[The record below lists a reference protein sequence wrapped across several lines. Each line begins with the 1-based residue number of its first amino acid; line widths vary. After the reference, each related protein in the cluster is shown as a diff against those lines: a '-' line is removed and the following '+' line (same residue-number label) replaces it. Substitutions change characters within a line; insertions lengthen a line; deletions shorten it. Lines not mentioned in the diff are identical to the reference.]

1 MNGDYYYMI
10 SREEYI
16 ICTIQTL
23 LFQNSNQKSK
33 LCTMKAS
40 SDSHRISFSLS
51 RPLEKLPN
59 NTLLIKFSSIPEHFS
74 IKSHNWLSLQQLLQE
89 LYLQLESSSPDL
101 FSEALAQKITRVFSS
116 YYTLIIDFCSRWC
129 FNSSLL

>member
-10 SREEYI
+10 SRKEYI

-51 RPLEKLPN
+51 RPLEDIPN

-89 LYLQLESSSPDL
+89 LYLQHESSSPDL
-101 FSEALAQKITRVFSS
+101 FSEALAQKLTRVFSS
-116 YYTLIIDFCSRWC
+116 YHLLLLDFCSRWC
-129 FNSSLL
+129 FNS

>member
-1 MNGDYYYMI
+1 
-10 SREEYI
+10 
-16 ICTIQTL
+16 
-23 LFQNSNQKSK
+23 
-33 LCTMKAS
+33 MKAS

-74 IKSHNWLSLQQLLQE
+74 IKSNNWLSLQHLLQD
-89 LYLQLESSSPDL
+89 LYLQHESSSTDL